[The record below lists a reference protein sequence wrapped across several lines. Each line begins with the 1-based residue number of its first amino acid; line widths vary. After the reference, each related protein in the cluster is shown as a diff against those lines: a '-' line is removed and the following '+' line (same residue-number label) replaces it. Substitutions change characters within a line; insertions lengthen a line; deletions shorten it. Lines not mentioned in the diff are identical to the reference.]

1 MSSISYAIISK
12 FLQVLQTPTN
22 ELTTPIT
29 IFLPRDPQTRVITYD
44 AYFTDKSRDGDGVE
58 GLNRNKSSA
67 KSGTD
72 LASFS
77 RLQPFRGNFRVTV
90 ISDIT

>member
-12 FLQVLQTPTN
+12 VLQVLQTPTN

-29 IFLPRDPQTRVITYD
+29 IFLPRDAQTRMITYD

-58 GLNRNKSSA
+58 GLNRGRSLN
-67 KSGTD
+67 
-72 LASFS
+72 
-77 RLQPFRGNFRVTV
+77 RLQSQAQILLPSPVFSPLEQTLELQ
-90 ISDIT
+90 